1 MDIDKDKMTLC
12 TRGEGRSYNV
22 YRYDDTFH
30 KMWNEFVKSARNGH
44 FLFLREYMEY
54 HSDRFEDCSLIII
67 NDKNNIVALL
77 PASIKDGILTSH
89 GGLTFGGFVVDSKMT
104 MELMLEIF
112 ALVKEFAKGLGIKEI
127 IYKCIP
133 YIYNQYPTE
142 EDRYALWRNDA
153 KLFRRDVST
162 TVVLAKPYKYQKR
175 RKRMV
180 ARGCKS
186 NIEVHESRDY
196 VAFMDLVNQVLAEYH
211 QAKAVHTA
219 EEMKLL
225 ADRFPDN
232 IHLWVGE
239 RAGELLAG
247 AIVFVN
253 GGVVHT
259 QYLANSNA
267 GRELGALD
275 RVIDHLL
282 KEVYAGYKYFD
293 FGTSNEEQGRVLNEG
308 LIGQKEGFGAR
319 AVVHDFYRWNIT

>member
-1 MDIDKDKMTLC
+1 MFI
-12 TRGEGRSYNV
+12 
-22 YRYDDTFH
+22 
-30 KMWNEFVKSARNGH
+30 
-44 FLFLREYMEY
+44 REYMEY
-54 HSDRFEDCSLIII
+54 HSDRFADCSLIIL
-67 NDKNNIVALL
+67 NEKNNIVALL
-77 PASIKDGILTSH
+77 PASTKDGILTSH

-104 MELMLEIF
+104 VELMLEIF
-112 ALVKEFAKGLGIKEI
+112 ALVRGVIKGLGIKEI

-133 YIYNQYPTE
+133 YIYNQYPAE

-153 KLFRRDVST
+153 QLFRRDVST
-162 TVVLAKPYKYQKR
+162 AVVLSTPYKYQKG
-175 RKRMV
+175 RKWMV
-180 ARGCKS
+180 ARGRKS
-186 NIEVHESRDY
+186 NIDVHESQDFA
-196 VAFMDLVNQVLAEYH
+196 AFMDLENRVLAEYH

-239 RAGELLAG
+239 REGELLAG
-247 AIVFVN
+247 ALVFVN
-253 GGVVHT
+253 RNVVHT
-259 QYLANSNA
+259 QYLANSPE

-282 KEVYAGYKYFD
+282 KEAYAGYKYFD
-293 FGTSNEEQGRVLNEG
+293 FGTSNEEQGRVLNKG